1 MFYSLTGKI
10 IYKDEQTVA
19 ISCGGVGF
27 KSFTTRNS
35 LAKLSLQSGEVTV
48 FTHLNVREDA
58 LDLFGFATNDELD
71 AFKLLIT
78 VSGVGPKA
86 ALAILSE
93 LSPDAFAVAVASG
106 DTKAITA
113 ANGVG
118 PKLAQRVIMELKD
131 KNYMNSGIKKLDKLF
146 KGIEAQEFDPKPS
159 PLCHWCEFCKTNKN
173 ALEEKNYKYL
183 CPYHSLWTRENP
195 VRLTENVWLGLE
207 NHEAVKNSYLKKLGL
222 IGNTTEGGE

>member
-27 KSFTTRNS
+27 KCFTTRNS
-35 LAKLSLQSGEVTV
+35 LAKLSLQSGDVTV

-106 DTKAITA
+106 DAKAITA

-131 KNYMNSGIKKLDKLF
+131 KIANVSFISAESSSVSSAVNTANSM
-146 KGIEAQEFDPKPS
+146 
-159 PLCHWCEFCKTNKN
+159 
-173 ALEEKNYKYL
+173 
-183 CPYHSLWTRENP
+183 
-195 VRLTENVWLGLE
+195 
-207 NHEAVKNSYLKKLGL
+207 
-222 IGNTTEGGE
+222 GNTSEAIAALTALGYSQTEASVAVSKLSPNLSVEELIKGALKNMTLRF

>member
-27 KSFTTRNS
+27 KCFTTRNS
-35 LAKLSLQSGEVTV
+35 LAKLSSQSGEVTV

-131 KNYMNSGIKKLDKLF
+131 KIANVSFISEESSSVSSAVNTANSMSNTSEAIAALTALGYSQSEASVAVSKLSPNLSVEELIKGAL
-146 KGIEAQEFDPKPS
+146 
-159 PLCHWCEFCKTNKN
+159 KN
-173 ALEEKNYKYL
+173 MTL
-183 CPYHSLWTRENP
+183 RF
-195 VRLTENVWLGLE
+195 
-207 NHEAVKNSYLKKLGL
+207 
-222 IGNTTEGGE
+222 

>member
-27 KSFTTRNS
+27 KCFTTRNS

-58 LDLFGFATNDELD
+58 LDLFGFATNDELE

-93 LSPDAFAVAVASG
+93 LTPDAFAVAVASG
-106 DTKAITA
+106 DSKAITA

-131 KNYMNSGIKKLDKLF
+131 KIANVGFISEESSSVSNAVNTVNSMSNTSEAIAALTALGYSQTEASVAVSKLQPSLSVEELIKGAL
-146 KGIEAQEFDPKPS
+146 
-159 PLCHWCEFCKTNKN
+159 KN
-173 ALEEKNYKYL
+173 MTL
-183 CPYHSLWTRENP
+183 RF
-195 VRLTENVWLGLE
+195 
-207 NHEAVKNSYLKKLGL
+207 
-222 IGNTTEGGE
+222 

>member
-10 IYKDEQTVA
+10 IYKDEQAIA

-27 KSFTTRNS
+27 KCFTTRNS

-58 LDLFGFATNDELD
+58 LDLFGFATSDELD
-71 AFKLLIT
+71 AFKLLIS

-93 LSPDAFAVAVASG
+93 LTPDAFAVAVASG
-106 DTKAITA
+106 DAKAITA

-131 KNYMNSGIKKLDKLF
+131 KIANVGFISEESSSVSSAVNTVNSM
-146 KGIEAQEFDPKPS
+146 S
-159 PLCHWCEFCKTNKN
+159 NT
-173 ALEEKNYKYL
+173 
-183 CPYHSLWTRENP
+183 S
-195 VRLTENVWLGLE
+195 
-207 NHEAVKNSYLKKLGL
+207 EAVAALTALGYSQTEASVAVSKLSPSLSVEELIKGALKNMTLRF
-222 IGNTTEGGE
+222 

>member
-1 MFYSLTGKI
+1 MFYSLTGKL
-10 IYKDEQTVA
+10 IYMGDQSFA

-27 KSFTTRNS
+27 KCFSTRSTLTVLNG
-35 LAKLSLQSGEVTV
+35 KKDVITV

-58 LDLFGFATNDELD
+58 LDLFGFATEQELE
-71 AFKLLIT
+71 AFKLLIG

-93 LSPDAFAVAVASG
+93 LSPDAFAIAVASG

-131 KNYMNSGIKKLDKLF
+131 KISNVSFVSEQNVATSTAVSAVNNMSNTSEAIAALTALGYSQSEASVAVSKLSPDLTVEELIKGAL
-146 KGIEAQEFDPKPS
+146 
-159 PLCHWCEFCKTNKN
+159 KN
-173 ALEEKNYKYL
+173 MTL
-183 CPYHSLWTRENP
+183 RF
-195 VRLTENVWLGLE
+195 
-207 NHEAVKNSYLKKLGL
+207 
-222 IGNTTEGGE
+222 

>member
-27 KSFTTRNS
+27 KCFTTRNS
-35 LAKLSLQSGEVTV
+35 LAKLSLQSGEATV
-48 FTHLNVREDA
+48 FTYLNVREDA

-71 AFKLLIT
+71 AFKLLIS

-93 LSPDAFAVAVASG
+93 LTPDAFAVAVASG
-106 DTKAITA
+106 DAKAITA

-131 KNYMNSGIKKLDKLF
+131 KIANVGFISEESSSVSSAVNTANSMSNTAEAIAALTALGYSQTEASVAVSKLSPSLSVEELIKGAL
-146 KGIEAQEFDPKPS
+146 
-159 PLCHWCEFCKTNKN
+159 KN
-173 ALEEKNYKYL
+173 MTL
-183 CPYHSLWTRENP
+183 RF
-195 VRLTENVWLGLE
+195 
-207 NHEAVKNSYLKKLGL
+207 
-222 IGNTTEGGE
+222 

>member
-10 IYKDEQTVA
+10 IYRDEQTVA

-27 KSFTTRNS
+27 KCFTTRNS
-35 LAKLSLQSGEVTV
+35 LAKLSLENGEVTV

-71 AFKLLIT
+71 AFKLLIS

-131 KNYMNSGIKKLDKLF
+131 KI
-146 KGIEAQEFDPKPS
+146 A
-159 PLCHWCEFCKTNKN
+159 N
-173 ALEEKNYKYL
+173 ALFISEE
-183 CPYHSLWTRENP
+183 SSSVST
-195 VRLTENVWLGLE
+195 
-207 NHEAVKNSYLKKLGL
+207 AVSTANSM
-222 IGNTTEGGE
+222 GNTAEAIAALTSLGYSQTEASVAVSKLSPNLSVEELIKGALKNMTLKF

>member
-1 MFYSLTGKI
+1 MFYSLTGKLI
-10 IYKDEQTVA
+10 HKSEQSVA

-27 KSFTTRNS
+27 KCFTTRTTLS
-35 LAKLSLQSGEVTV
+35 KLAGFSGEVTL

-58 LDLFGFATNDELD
+58 LDLFGFFTEEELE
-71 AFKLLIT
+71 AFKLLIG

-106 DTKAITA
+106 DAKAITA

-131 KNYMNSGIKKLDKLF
+131 KIAGASFISEESSAVSGAVSAVNNMSNTAEAIAALTSLGYSQTEASVAVSKL
-146 KGIEAQEFDPKPS
+146 S
-159 PLCHWCEFCKTNKN
+159 PDMSVEDLIKN
-173 ALEEKNYKYL
+173 ALKNMTL
-183 CPYHSLWTRENP
+183 RF
-195 VRLTENVWLGLE
+195 
-207 NHEAVKNSYLKKLGL
+207 
-222 IGNTTEGGE
+222 

>member
-27 KSFTTRNS
+27 KCFTTRNS

-58 LDLFGFATNDELD
+58 LDLFGFTTNDELD

-131 KNYMNSGIKKLDKLF
+131 KIANVSFISEESSSVSSAVNAANSMSNTSEAIATLTALGYSQSEASVAVSKLSPNLSVEELIKGAL
-146 KGIEAQEFDPKPS
+146 
-159 PLCHWCEFCKTNKN
+159 KN
-173 ALEEKNYKYL
+173 MTL
-183 CPYHSLWTRENP
+183 RF
-195 VRLTENVWLGLE
+195 
-207 NHEAVKNSYLKKLGL
+207 
-222 IGNTTEGGE
+222 

>member
-10 IYKDEQTVA
+10 IYKNDQFFA

-27 KSFTTRNS
+27 KCSATRNTLS
-35 LAKLSLQSGEVTV
+35 KLTGTGDVTV

-58 LDLFGFATNDELD
+58 LDLFGFYTNEELE
-71 AFKLLIT
+71 AFKMLIG

-93 LSPDAFAVAVASG
+93 LTPDSFAIAVASG
-106 DTKAITA
+106 DAKAITA

-131 KNYMNSGIKKLDKLF
+131 KISDATFVSEESVSVSGAVSAVNNMSNTAEAIAALTALGYSQSEASVAVSKLEPTLSVEELIKGAL
-146 KGIEAQEFDPKPS
+146 
-159 PLCHWCEFCKTNKN
+159 KN
-173 ALEEKNYKYL
+173 MTL
-183 CPYHSLWTRENP
+183 RF
-195 VRLTENVWLGLE
+195 
-207 NHEAVKNSYLKKLGL
+207 
-222 IGNTTEGGE
+222 

>member
-27 KSFTTRNS
+27 KCFTTRNS

-58 LDLFGFATNDELD
+58 LDLFGFATDDELD
-71 AFKLLIT
+71 AFKLLIS

-93 LSPDAFAVAVASG
+93 LTPDAFAVAVASG
-106 DTKAITA
+106 DAKAITA

-131 KNYMNSGIKKLDKLF
+131 KIANMGFISEESSSVSSAVNTANSMSNTSEAIAALTALGYSQTEASVAVSKLSPSLSVEELIKGAL
-146 KGIEAQEFDPKPS
+146 
-159 PLCHWCEFCKTNKN
+159 KN
-173 ALEEKNYKYL
+173 MTL
-183 CPYHSLWTRENP
+183 RF
-195 VRLTENVWLGLE
+195 
-207 NHEAVKNSYLKKLGL
+207 
-222 IGNTTEGGE
+222 

>member
-27 KSFTTRNS
+27 KCFTTRNS

-71 AFKLLIT
+71 AFKLLIS

-93 LSPDAFAVAVASG
+93 LTPDAFAVAVASG

-131 KNYMNSGIKKLDKLF
+131 KIADVGFISEESSSVSSAVNTANSMSNTSEAIAALTALGYSQTEASVAVSKLSPSLSVEELIKGAL
-146 KGIEAQEFDPKPS
+146 
-159 PLCHWCEFCKTNKN
+159 KN
-173 ALEEKNYKYL
+173 MTL
-183 CPYHSLWTRENP
+183 RF
-195 VRLTENVWLGLE
+195 
-207 NHEAVKNSYLKKLGL
+207 
-222 IGNTTEGGE
+222 